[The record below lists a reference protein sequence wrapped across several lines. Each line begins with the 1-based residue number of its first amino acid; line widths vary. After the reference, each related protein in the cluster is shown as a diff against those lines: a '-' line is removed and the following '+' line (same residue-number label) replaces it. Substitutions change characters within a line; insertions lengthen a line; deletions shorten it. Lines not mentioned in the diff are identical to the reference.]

1 MIIPASA
8 VETRQWFVQILR
20 CSVLR
25 SVDLPADPHRAADLQ
40 LDQTFSRSWTPHGFL
55 LVIAEGIFTATDP
68 PLRFLRRY
76 IPPLRLGS
84 VALDLSFMV
93 LFFVVLIMVNVV
105 VPLI

>member
-1 MIIPASA
+1 VGILKIVLYYVLWIYLLMLIGRMII
-8 VETRQWFVQILR
+8 TWVQ
-20 CSVLR
+20 
-25 SVDLPADPHRAADLQ
+25 A
-40 LDQTFSRSWTPHGFL
+40 FSRTWAPRGFL
-55 LVIAEGIFTATDP
+55 LVVAEGIFTATDP

>member
-1 MIIPASA
+1 M
-8 VETRQWFVQILR
+8 EILR
-20 CSVLR
+20 YVLAYLLWIYLLILIGR
-25 SVDLPADPHRAADLQ
+25 LIFSWV
-40 LDQTFSRSWTPHGFL
+40 QTFSRSWAPHGFL
-55 LVIAEGIFTATDP
+55 LVIAEGIYTATDP

>member
-1 MIIPASA
+1 LRRQGVDVGILKIVLYYVLWIYLLMLIGRMII
-8 VETRQWFVQILR
+8 TWVQ
-20 CSVLR
+20 
-25 SVDLPADPHRAADLQ
+25 A
-40 LDQTFSRSWTPHGFL
+40 FSRTWAPHGFL
-55 LVIAEGIFTATDP
+55 LLVAEGIFTATDP

>member
-1 MIIPASA
+1 
-8 VETRQWFVQILR
+8 VGILKL
-20 CSVLR
+20 VLYYVLWIYLLILIGR
-25 SVDLPADPHRAADLQ
+25 LIFSWI
-40 LDQTFSRSWTPHGFL
+40 QTFSRSWTPHGFL
-55 LVIAEGIFTATDP
+55 LVVAEGIFTATDP

>member
-1 MIIPASA
+1 LRRQGIDVGILKIVLYYVLWIYLLMLIGRMII
-8 VETRQWFVQILR
+8 TWVQ
-20 CSVLR
+20 
-25 SVDLPADPHRAADLQ
+25 A
-40 LDQTFSRSWTPHGFL
+40 FSRTWAPRGFL
-55 LVIAEGIFTATDP
+55 LVVAEGIFTATDP

-93 LFFVVLIMVNVV
+93 LFFVVLILVNVV